1 MHETRE
7 NEDFTALSEDL
18 RRLLDS
24 RQTLLLA
31 TASPEGHPDVSYA
44 PCIRDPKGR
53 FYIFVSELAV
63 HTAHLRNNPKASVMV
78 MEPEAQS
85 RNPFARE
92 RATFQCRAREISRTE
107 QSYTQQLDRLQE
119 QFGQTVA
126 LLRSLP
132 DFHLFELS
140 PESGRYVAGFG
151 RAFEIS
157 IEDGSVVPLKR

>member
-7 NEDFTALSEDL
+7 HEDFTTLAEDL
-18 RRLLDS
+18 HRLLES
-24 RQTLLLA
+24 QHTLLLA
-31 TASPEGHPDVSYA
+31 TASPEGRPDISYA
-44 PCIRDPKGR
+44 PSVRGPKGC
-53 FYIFVSELAV
+53 FYIFISELAA
-63 HTAHLRNNPKASVMV
+63 HTAHLRQNPKASVMV

-92 RATFQCRAREISRTE
+92 RATFQCRAREVSPGE
-107 QSYTQQLDRLQE
+107 SGHAQQLDRLQE

-140 PESGRYVAGFG
+140 PDNGRYVAGFG
-151 RAFEIS
+151 RAFKIS
-157 IEDGSVVPLKR
+157 VEDLSLSPLDR

>member
-7 NEDFTALSEDL
+7 TEDFMILAEDL
-18 RRLLDS
+18 RRLMDS

-31 TASPEGHPDVSYA
+31 TASSEGRPDISYA
-44 PCIRDPKGR
+44 PFVRDSKGR
-53 FYIFVSELAV
+53 FYIFISELAV
-63 HTAHLRNNPKASVMV
+63 HTAHLRHNPKASIMV

-92 RATFQCRAREISRTE
+92 RATFQCRAREVSPGE
-107 QSYTQQLDRLQE
+107 SCSTQQLDRLQE

-151 RAFEIS
+151 RAFKIS
-157 IEDGSVVPLKR
+157 VEDNSLSPLDR